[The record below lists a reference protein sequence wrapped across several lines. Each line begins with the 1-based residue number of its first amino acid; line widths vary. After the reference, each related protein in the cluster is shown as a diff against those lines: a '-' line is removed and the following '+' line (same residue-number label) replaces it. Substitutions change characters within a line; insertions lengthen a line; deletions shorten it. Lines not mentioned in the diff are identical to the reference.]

1 MFNIELG
8 LWCVLLL
15 AVDTV
20 FLDKNALGVL
30 IQLKLSQIALL
41 LAARGKRAQ

>member
-15 AVDTV
+15 AVDAV
-20 FLDKNALGVL
+20 FLDNNALGVV